1 VMNLA
6 SVPRER
12 RGREELGKACLA
24 HLDVLYRLAR
34 RLTRHAA
41 EAEDLVQETFA
52 RALHASEAFDGGS
65 HLRAWLLRIL
75 RNVHLDRWRRE
86 RRHLVDLSSPP
97 EESPGEDAWLRGDL
111 ELEAL
116 RGLVAGEVQ
125 AALLHLSEE
134 ARMTVLLDLEGF
146 TETEMAETMECAVG
160 TVKSR
165 LSRARTS
172 LRRALAEYAR

>member
-1 VMNLA
+1 MMTLA
-6 SVPRER
+6 RVPYED
-12 RGREELGKACLA
+12 RGREELGRACLA

-34 RLTRHAA
+34 RLTRQPA

-52 RALHASEAFDGGS
+52 RALNAAHAFEQGS

-86 RRHLVDLSSPP
+86 RRQKVELRAAP
-97 EESPGEDAWLRGDL
+97 EEAPEPDAWLRGDL

-116 RGLVAGEVQ
+116 RGLVGGEVE
-125 AALLHLSEE
+125 AALQSLSAE
-134 ARMTVLLDLEGF
+134 ARTTVLLDLEGL
-146 TETEMAETMECAVG
+146 TETEMAEVMECAVG

-165 LSRARTS
+165 LSRARAE
-172 LRRALAEYAR
+172 LRRALSEYAR